1 MKAKLLAESL
11 KTYQR
16 ISYPGMKK
24 AIPLTSV
31 IINGINEGNKPSQIQ
46 GILAALL
53 IVSIKNLSVRKF
65 LKTL

>member
-1 MKAKLLAESL
+1 MKAKLLAENL

-53 IVSIKNLSVRKF
+53 IVQIKNLSVRKF